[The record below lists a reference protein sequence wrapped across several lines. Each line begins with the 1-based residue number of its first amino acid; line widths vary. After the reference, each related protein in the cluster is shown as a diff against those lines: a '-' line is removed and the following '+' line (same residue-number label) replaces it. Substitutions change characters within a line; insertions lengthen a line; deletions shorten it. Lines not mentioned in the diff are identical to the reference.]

1 MWLLLLACAAQ
12 VQRLGLVDVHEEQ
25 VLLVEPD
32 GRSLRLLAGE
42 EAEAFRHMDGLG
54 LRVEGRRVG
63 RRLFVRDWSI
73 TDAGDGS
80 APFVGR
86 LRRYGSHWMLD
97 DRSSGSSFILEEETV
112 APLVSCEGRLVM
124 VAGVVVG
131 AHRVRVMAWR
141 ALEDCG

>member
-25 VLLVEPD
+25 VLLVESD
-32 GRSLRLLAGE
+32 GRTSRLLPGE
-42 EAEAFRHMDGLG
+42 SVEAFRYMDGLG
-54 LRVEGRRVG
+54 VRVEGRRVG
-63 RRLFVRDWSI
+63 RRLFVRDWAI

-97 DRSSGSSFILEEETV
+97 DRGSGSSFILEEETIGALV
-112 APLVSCEGRLVM
+112 ACDGHLVM

-131 AHRVRVMAWR
+131 AHRVRVMSWR
-141 ALEDCG
+141 NLEDCT